1 MSTVLIECLFSIPH
15 IIHFRIIFVFHKN
28 DNDSSKA
35 KVRPPRLD
43 GKRVGVF
50 ACRTPHRPNPIGLT
64 LARLTGIQRNILCV
78 SGIDLVDGTPILDIK
93 PYIPEYDKPIIN
105 VASFVTTEASDKP
118 CSAAIDSIQLEA
130 SVSLKSDAT
139 GELIKRDSNISGV
152 DLLPSTEPVRT
163 AGWLNNP
170 PVATL
175 QVEFSQEAQQQLT
188 MFKYTNDVT
197 SHSSTWQVT
206 TLPSLDVVRQS
217 ITRILQEDPRSVY
230 RRNKCTSDVYKMSID
245 NLNITCSFK
254 GDTVTVISIV
264 PKHFK

>member
-1 MSTVLIECLFSIPH
+1 MSTMLIECLFSTPH
-15 IIHFRIIFVFHKN
+15 IIHFRIVFVFHKN

-64 LARLTGIQRNILCV
+64 LARLTSIHKNTLCV

-93 PYIPEYDKPIIN
+93 PYIPEYDKPVIN
-105 VASFVTTEASDKP
+105 VASFVTTEASNEP
-118 CSAAIDSIQLEA
+118 CSAAINGMQLQA
-130 SVSLKSDAT
+130 SESLKSNT
-139 GELIKRDSNISGV
+139 ISGLIKRDGSV
-152 DLLPSTEPVRT
+152 DLLPSTEPIRT
-163 AGWLNNP
+163 AGWLDNP

-175 QVEFSQEAQQQLT
+175 QVEFSEEAEQQLT
-188 MFKYTNDVT
+188 MFKCANDVI
-197 SHSSTWQVT
+197 SHSRSWQVT
-206 TLPSLDVVRQS
+206 TLPSLDAVRQS
-217 ITRILQEDPRSVY
+217 ITQILQEDPRSVY

-254 GDTVTVISIV
+254 EDIVTVISVV